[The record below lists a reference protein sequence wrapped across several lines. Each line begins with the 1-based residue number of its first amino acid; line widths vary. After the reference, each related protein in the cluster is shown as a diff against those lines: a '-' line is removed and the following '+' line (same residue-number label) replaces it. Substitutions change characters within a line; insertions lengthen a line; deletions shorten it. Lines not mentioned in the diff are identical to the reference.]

1 MAEHANITP
10 TTQKPIVDPTT
21 PRKQAEDAL
30 YEAGVIT
37 DILRKLATLM
47 ISSSEEVCGTS
58 FDWLT
63 EQLEKRH
70 EAIRELISTGSFG
83 RGA

>member
-1 MAEHANITP
+1 MAEHVHITP
-10 TTQKPIVDPTT
+10 KAIVDLTT
-21 PRKQAEDAL
+21 PRKQVEDAL

-37 DILRKLATLM
+37 DIIGKLATLM
-47 ISSSEEVCGTS
+47 ISSSEQVCGTA
-58 FDWLT
+58 FDWLAT
-63 EQLEKRH
+63 QIEERH